1 MTPFI
6 STAVKIFLYV
16 IAQFVR
22 LYLMV
27 EVFKVIK
34 KIVHRNRFLVFGGFF
49 TSPPVVYPFHCI

>member
-1 MTPFI
+1 MTLFI

-34 KIVHRNRFLVFGGFF
+34 K
-49 TSPPVVYPFHCI
+49 